1 MRPILLSTPTG
12 DYINVC
18 TIERITIQST
28 REGNYG
34 LVILPHDAL
43 PITLASFSSLEE
55 ARKVRDSLIVRISEV
70 LYL

>member
-28 REGNYG
+28 REGEYG
-34 LVILPHDAL
+34 IVILPHDAL
-43 PITLASFSSLEE
+43 PITLASFASLED
-55 ARKVRDSLIVRISEV
+55 ARQFRDSLIVRISEV